1 MEAMTD
7 VIFYKNKISPETIL
21 EGYKN
26 IINIPNVDDELIID
40 GNVYAVSRRV
50 FDFDKNTVHVIVNGL
65 KKKFR

>member
-7 VIFYKNKISPETIL
+7 VIFYKNKISHETIL

-50 FDFDKNTVHVIVNGL
+50 FDFDKNTVHIILNSL